1 LKKITAAIVGA
12 GVMGTAT
19 AWPLSDNGH
28 EIRLVGT
35 HLDGD
40 IIKSCK
46 EKNFHPRLKRA
57 LPPNVKP
64 FYLEE
69 IETALRGADFIL
81 SGVNS
86 IGAHW
91 IGRTL
96 TPYLKA
102 GDTVIAVTK
111 GLEAGPDGELL
122 ILPEVLRAELPAG
135 LREQVS
141 LAAIGGPCIAGELAG
156 RRQSCVFFGS
166 REIETAR
173 WLADVFRTDYYHVQ
187 PTGEMVALEI
197 AVALKNAYALG
208 VGLAAGMLK
217 AAGGPDAAGAHM
229 HNTAAALFAQGATEI
244 QRVLTML
251 GVDGRFAYGL
261 PGAGDLFVTSRGGR
275 SVTLGQLLGEG
286 KSIQEARA
294 ILNGETLEAALVI
307 EQMAMALPKLE
318 ARGLLRAREMPFMH
332 TLIDVVVS
340 AKPLKLD
347 FDAMFS
353 QFG

>member
-1 LKKITAAIVGA
+1 MKKITAAIVGA

-35 HLDGD
+35 HLDHD
-40 IIKSCK
+40 VIQSCK

-86 IGAHW
+86 MGAHW
-91 IGRTL
+91 IGQTL
-96 TPYLKA
+96 APFLKA

-111 GLEAGPDGELL
+111 GLEAGPDGDLL
-122 ILPEVLRAELPAG
+122 ILPEVLRAELPAE

-141 LAAIGGPCIAGELAG
+141 LAAIGGPCIAGELAA

-166 REIETAR
+166 RDFETAR
-173 WLADVFRTDYYHVQ
+173 RLADIFRTEYYHVQ
-187 PTGEMVALEI
+187 PTNDIVALEI

-208 VGLAAGMLK
+208 VGLAAGMLN

-244 QRVLTML
+244 RRVLTML
-251 GVDGRFAYGL
+251 GLDGRFAYGL

-286 KSIQEARA
+286 KNISEARE
-294 ILNGETLEAALVI
+294 ILKGETLEAALVI
-307 EQMAMALPKLE
+307 EQMALALPKLE
-318 ARGLLRAREMPFMH
+318 ARGLLRAQDLPLMH
-332 TLIDVVVS
+332 TLIDVVVR
-340 AKPLKLD
+340 AKPLRLD

-353 QFG
+353 QLG

>member
-19 AWPLSDNGH
+19 AWPLCDNGH
-28 EIRLVGT
+28 EVRLVGT
-35 HLDGD
+35 HLDRD
-40 IIKSCK
+40 IIQSCK
-46 EKNFHPRLKRA
+46 EKNFHPRLKRR

-69 IETALRGADFIL
+69 IETALQGADFIL

-86 IGAHW
+86 LGARW
-91 IGRTL
+91 IGQTL
-96 TPYLKA
+96 APFLQA
-102 GDTVIAVTK
+102 GDKVIAVTK

-122 ILPEVLRAELPAG
+122 VLPEVLRAELPAA

-166 REIETAR
+166 RELETAR
-173 WLADVFRTDYYHVQ
+173 WLADIFRTDYYHVQ
-187 PTGEMVALEI
+187 STDEIVALEI

-208 VGLAAGMLK
+208 VGLAAGMLN

-229 HNTAAALFAQGATEI
+229 HNTAAALFTQGATEI
-244 QRVLTML
+244 HRALTML
-251 GVDGRFAYGL
+251 GLDGRFAYGL

-286 KSIQEARA
+286 KSIAEARA
-294 ILNGETLEAALVI
+294 ILKGETLEAALVI
-307 EQMAMALPKLE
+307 EQMAAALPQLE
-318 ARGLLRAREMPFMH
+318 ARGRLRAQDLPLMH
-332 TLIDVVVS
+332 ALIDVVAN
-340 AKPLKLD
+340 AKPLRLD

>member
-1 LKKITAAIVGA
+1 MKKITAAIVGA

-35 HLDGD
+35 HLDRD
-40 IIKSCK
+40 IIQSCK

-57 LPPNVKP
+57 LPPNVTP
-64 FYLEE
+64 YYLEE
-69 IETALRGADFIL
+69 IETALQSVDFIL

-86 IGAHW
+86 MGAHW

-96 TPYLKA
+96 APYLKA
-102 GDTVIAVTK
+102 GDKVIAVTK

-122 ILPEVLRAELPAG
+122 ILPEVLRAELPAA

-166 REIETAR
+166 RDLETAR
-173 WLADVFRTDYYHVQ
+173 WLADIFRTAYYHVQ
-187 PTGEMVALEI
+187 PTGEILALEI

-217 AAGGPDAAGAHM
+217 AAGGPDASGAHM
-229 HNTAAALFAQGATEI
+229 HNTAAALFAQGTSEI
-244 QRVLTML
+244 HRVLSML

-275 SVTLGQLLGEG
+275 SMTLGQLLGEG
-286 KSIQEARA
+286 KTIQEARA
-294 ILNGETLEAALVI
+294 ILKGETLEAALVI
-307 EQMAMALPKLE
+307 EQMAAALPKLE
-318 ARGLLRAREMPFMH
+318 ARGLLRAQDMPLMH
-332 TLIDVVVS
+332 TLIDVVVD

-353 QFG
+353 HSG

>member
-1 LKKITAAIVGA
+1 MEKITAAIVGA

-35 HLDGD
+35 HLDRD
-40 IIKSCK
+40 IIQSCK
-46 EKNFHPRLKRA
+46 EKNFHPRLKRT
-57 LPPNVKP
+57 LPPNVTP
-64 FYLEE
+64 YYLEE
-69 IETALRGADFIL
+69 IESALRGVDFIL

-86 IGAHW
+86 MGVHW
-91 IGRTL
+91 IGQTL
-96 TPYLKA
+96 APFLKA

-111 GLEAGPDGELL
+111 GLEAGPDGDLL

-166 REIETAR
+166 REVETAA
-173 WLADVFRTDYYHVQ
+173 WLADIYRTDYYHVQ
-187 PTGEMVALEI
+187 PTGEMVALEV

-217 AAGGPDAAGAHM
+217 AAGGPDASGAHM

-286 KSIQEARA
+286 KTIQEARA
-294 ILNGETLEAALVI
+294 ILKGETLEAALVI
-307 EQMAMALPKLE
+307 EQMAAALPKLE
-318 ARGLLRAREMPFMH
+318 ARGLLRAQDMPLMH
-332 TLIDVVVS
+332 TLIDVVVH

-353 QFG
+353 HSG

>member
-1 LKKITAAIVGA
+1 MKKITAAIVGA

-35 HLDGD
+35 HLDRD
-40 IIKSCK
+40 IIQSCK

-57 LPPNVKP
+57 LPPNVTP
-64 FYLEE
+64 YYLEE
-69 IETALRGADFIL
+69 IECALQGVDFIL

-86 IGAHW
+86 MGAHW
-91 IGRTL
+91 IGQTL
-96 TPYLKA
+96 APYLKA

-111 GLEAGPDGELL
+111 GLEARPDGELL
-122 ILPEVLRAELPAG
+122 ILPEVLRAELPVS
-135 LREQVS
+135 LREQVR
-141 LAAIGGPCIAGELAG
+141 LAAIGGPCIAGELAA

-166 REIETAR
+166 REVETAG
-173 WLADVFRTDYYHVQ
+173 WLADIYRTDYYHVQ
-187 PTGEMVALEI
+187 PTGEIVALEV

-217 AAGGPDAAGAHM
+217 ASGGPDTAGAYM

-244 QRVLTML
+244 HHVLTML

-275 SVTLGQLLGEG
+275 SVTLGELLGEG
-286 KSIQEARA
+286 KSISEARE
-294 ILNGETLEAALVI
+294 ILKGETLEAALVI
-307 EQMAMALPKLE
+307 EQMAVALPKLE
-318 ARGLLRAREMPFMH
+318 ARGLLRAQDLPLMH
-332 TLIDVVVS
+332 TLIDVVVH
-340 AKPLKLD
+340 AQPLRLD

-353 QFG
+353 